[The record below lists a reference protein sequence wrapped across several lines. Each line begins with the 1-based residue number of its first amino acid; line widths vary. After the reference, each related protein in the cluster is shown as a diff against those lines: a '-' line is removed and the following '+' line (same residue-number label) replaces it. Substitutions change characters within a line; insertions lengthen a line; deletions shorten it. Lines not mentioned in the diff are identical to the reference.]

1 MSELRFCG
9 FFFFPFWRKRAES
22 ETLMAG
28 PKLLLDIWGV
38 MISAGRDAIPWAV
51 RLHSQVC
58 LHGLTH
64 LWLFFPFG
72 DGAASTGH
80 QKEVP
85 SIQRGSLSETEEQG
99 ILSAR

>member
-1 MSELRFCG
+1 MSELRFCA
-9 FFFFPFWRKRAES
+9 FFFPLGEKGAES

-38 MISAGRDAIPWAV
+38 MISAGRHAIPWAV
-51 RLHSQVC
+51 RLHSEVC

-64 LWLFFPFG
+64 LWLFFSFG

-80 QKEVP
+80 QKEEP
-85 SIQRGSLSETEEQG
+85 SIQRGSPSETEEQSV
-99 ILSAR
+99 LSAS